1 MVLVYAD
8 ATALTAWTGG
18 PPPANATQLLRSASM
33 LITSATVAAVYGVDD
48 AGLPSDAA
56 VLEAFRDATCAQVA
70 YWVAAGVD
78 PVAGGISTT
87 APVRAKKLGSGS
99 FEYDTA
105 VSGSVNAFQA
115 KRAAAITLC
124 AEAFMILHQAGITPS
139 GVQRG

>member
-8 ATALTAWTGG
+8 ATALTAWTGQAA
-18 PPPANATQLLRSASM
+18 PANATQLLRSASM
-33 LITSATVAAVYGVDD
+33 LITSATVASVYGVDD
-48 AGLPSDAA
+48 AGLPSDAT

-78 PVAGGISTT
+78 PAAGGISTS
-87 APVRAKKLGSGS
+87 APVRGKSLGSGRV
-99 FEYDTA
+99 EYDTA

-115 KRAAAITLC
+115 KRAAATTLC
-124 AEAFMILHQAGITPS
+124 AEAFMILQQAGVTPS